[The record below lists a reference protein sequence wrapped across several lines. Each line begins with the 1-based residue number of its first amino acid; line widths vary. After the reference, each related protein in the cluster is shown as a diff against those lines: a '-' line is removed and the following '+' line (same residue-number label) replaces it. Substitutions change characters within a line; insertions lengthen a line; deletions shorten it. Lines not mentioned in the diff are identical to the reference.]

1 MKSPAT
7 HFVFALIIAILASR
21 LFGIWYATI
30 SNMSAAAAQVQNQ
43 IAGANENVQRIASAR
58 AALTEIAGDEASVR
72 SHFVSEEGVVAFVN
86 DLEARGHA
94 QGVTVSVRSVSKDT
108 VSSGPVLLV
117 ALSLEGTFDA
127 VMRTIGAIEYAPYAV
142 SVSAL
147 SVEQGAADA
156 WHADLNLT
164 VGSSPVQKATL

>member
-1 MKSPAT
+1 MKSPFA
-7 HFVFALIIAILASR
+7 HFVFALLIAVLASR
-21 LFGIWYATI
+21 WFGVWYATV
-30 SNMSAAAAQVQNQ
+30 SNMSAVAAQVQNQ

-72 SHFVSEEGVVAFVN
+72 DHFVAEENVVTFVN

-94 QGVTVSVRSVSKDT
+94 QGVTVSAQSISKNT
-108 VSSGPVLLV
+108 TSSGPVLLV

-156 WHADLNLT
+156 WHANLNLV
-164 VGSSPVQKATL
+164 VGSSPAQNATL